1 MNGADTWEARYRRGD
16 TGWDRGDV
24 SPALQHWLDSGALT
38 PCRIMIPG
46 CGRGYEAARLA
57 AAGFDVL
64 AVDIAPSAVASVRAL
79 LEKEALQARIIEA
92 DLLRF
97 DPPRTVDAIY
107 EQTCLCAL
115 APTEWPDYERKLH
128 AWLRPGGRL
137 LALFMQTGEEGGPPF
152 HCDMDAMRRLFTK
165 ERWQWPD
172 TQPLHVPHPSG
183 RFEWGYVLRRK
194 GPR

>member
-1 MNGADTWEARYRRGD
+1 MTDADIWETRYRRGD

-24 SPALQHWLDSGALT
+24 SPALYHWLDSGVVA
-38 PCRIMIPG
+38 PCRILVPG
-46 CGRGYEAARLA
+46 CGRGYEVVQLT

-64 AVDIAPSAVASVRAL
+64 AVDIAPSAVASVRKL
-79 LEKEALQARIIEA
+79 LEKEALRAQVTEA

-97 DPPRTVDAIY
+97 DLTRPVDAIY

-115 APTEWPDYERKLH
+115 PPARWPDYERRLH
-128 AWLRPGGRL
+128 AWLRPGGLL

-152 HCDMDAMRRLFTK
+152 HCDIADMRRLFAK

-172 TQPLHVPHPSG
+172 TEPVHVPHPSG
-183 RFEWGYVLRRK
+183 RFERGYVLRRK
-194 GPR
+194 EPR